1 MMNALLP
8 ARLAG
13 QTTRAGRLTSC
24 APAAAGL
31 VWKERLAGK
40 GCSMKKYTFALLLFM
55 LFVLV
60 SCDMIFMEPEA
71 PAVNGGDDNGPYYKT
86 FMLKPA
92 NNDVI
97 GINTASSVR
106 SLSKDNALMGYDFFE
121 AVFVYN
127 NGGSYI
133 TSRTSFDIDSFGAI
147 DIYRTQAGINY
158 SGVTGTPANG
168 AGSAVM
174 FVGKGGDKTLLGVG
188 RLSHVDGAAMPAV
201 INNQTKT
208 VTFEIHAL
216 KAGVSRPAS
225 ASSFR
230 TYSNS
235 GMTTENTV
243 ISPDTGSAAIYVH
256 ERTFPLFYLTVN
268 GTTYAQYT
276 FGFEGSTPWST
287 YSGSIIQAAAG
298 TSQNPLFYK
307 RFPRYPIRNGLFQY
321 SSYLVQDYDT
331 VVAMLNNGTG
341 NVGSAFQNPVQFS
354 FNTTSTKDGTVF
366 ALVFRV
372 PVYALSGTTGRDGTP
387 AVTWQI
393 RPGWGDFWLDLDDG
407 AGGPGGAVLIG
418 TGDVAGYLPT
428 GGTTWPQ

>member
-8 ARLAG
+8 ANAG
-13 QTTRAGRLTSC
+13 QTTRAGRLASCALRC
-24 APAAAGL
+24 APATGL
-31 VWKERLAGK
+31 V
-40 GCSMKKYTFALLLFM
+40 KYTFALLLFM
-55 LFVLV
+55 LLALV

-127 NGGSYI
+127 SGGSYI

-147 DIYRTQAGINY
+147 DIYRTQTGINY

-174 FVGKGGDKTLLGVG
+174 FVGKGDKTLLGVG

-256 ERTFPLFYLTVN
+256 ERTFPLFYLTAN
-268 GTTYAQYT
+268 GTTYARYT
-276 FGFEGSTPWST
+276 FDFEGATPWST
-287 YSGSIIQAAAG
+287 YSASIIQAGAG
-298 TSQNPLFYK
+298 EIYK

-321 SSYLVQDYDT
+321 SSYLVQDYNT

-354 FNTTSTKDGTVF
+354 FNTSSTVDGTVF

-372 PVYALSGTTGRDGTP
+372 PVYAVSGTSGRDGTP

-393 RPGWGDFWLDLDDG
+393 RPGWGDFWLDLDNG
-407 AGGPGGAVLIG
+407 VGGLGGAVLIG
-418 TGDVAGYLPT
+418 TGDVAGYLPP